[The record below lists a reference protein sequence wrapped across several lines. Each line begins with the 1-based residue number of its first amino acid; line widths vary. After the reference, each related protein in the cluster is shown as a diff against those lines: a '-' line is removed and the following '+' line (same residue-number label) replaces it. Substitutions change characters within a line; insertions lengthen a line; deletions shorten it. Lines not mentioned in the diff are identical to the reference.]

1 MKLSI
6 LAAELDG
13 ELHGPNG
20 EQEVAGVSTIQEA
33 GPDQVCYY
41 GNRAYRKY
49 LSSTS
54 ALAVI
59 AGEKIRTS
67 AANLIVVD
75 HPYRAFRKALI
86 LFRKET
92 PSGFEGV
99 HPTAVIHPEAVIHES
114 VSAGPGAS
122 VDAGARVGK
131 GTVIGAG
138 THIGP
143 GAAVGEDCLLYPGV
157 MIYHDCV
164 VGSRVIIHSGAVIG
178 SDGFGFVPDPEGH
191 LKVPQ
196 NGIAFV
202 EDDVEIG
209 ANCTIDRA
217 VVGRTLIGK
226 SSKLDN
232 LVHVAH
238 NVTIG
243 ANCLIAAQTGF
254 AGSTTVGRGVIFG
267 GQAGIGGHISI
278 GDGSTI
284 AAQAG
289 VMKDVPAG
297 AIVSGYPARAHGKS
311 LRVNAAMIDLPEF
324 RRKVM
329 DFMREYGNNE
339 EEDE

>member
-6 LAAELDG
+6 LAAKLEG
-13 ELHGPNG
+13 ELHGPDG

-49 LSSTS
+49 LTSTS

-59 AGEKIRTS
+59 AGERVRTS
-67 AANLIVVD
+67 AANLILVA

-92 PSGFEGV
+92 PGGFEGV
-99 HPTAVIHPEAVIHES
+99 HPAAVIHPEAVIHES
-114 VSAGPGAS
+114 ASVGPGAS
-122 VDAGARVGK
+122 VDAHARVGK

-138 THIGP
+138 AHIGP

-157 MIYHDCV
+157 VVYHDCV
-164 VGSRVIIHSGAVIG
+164 VCDRVIIHSGAVIG

-209 ANCTIDRA
+209 AGCTIDRA
-217 VVGRTLIGK
+217 VAGRTLIGK

-254 AGSTTVGRGVIFG
+254 AGSTTVGTGVTFG
-267 GQAGIGGHISI
+267 GQAGIAGHIRI
-278 GDGSTI
+278 GDGSTV

-297 AIVSGYPARAHGKS
+297 ATVSGYPARAHGKS
-311 LRVNAAMIDLPEF
+311 LRVNAALIDLPEF

-329 DFMREYGNNE
+329 DFMREHGNNE